1 MWLILIRKMSIKQLL
16 EKCNLCPRGCG
27 VNRIKGETGA
37 CNETVEI
44 MVSRAALHMW
54 EEPCIS
60 GEEGSGAVFF
70 GGCQLGCYFCQN
82 KKISTGERG
91 RIISVSELC
100 DIFFE
105 LKEQRANNINLVT
118 PDHYVPQI
126 ISAIDMAREKG
137 FDLPF
142 VYNCSGYE
150 KVEMLKLLDGYID
163 IYLPDFKYMDAALA
177 GKYSKAPDYPE
188 IAKAAVD
195 EMVRQCGGDKTR
207 FDDKGMMQKGVIV
220 RHLQL
225 PGQIKDSKAVI
236 SYLNNRYGEKIYLS
250 IMNQY
255 TPMPNIGKK
264 YPELAH
270 KVSEQEY
277 DELVDYAIGIG
288 VENGFIQEGETAS
301 ESFIPEF

>member
-1 MWLILIRKMSIKQLL
+1 MSIKQLL
-16 EKCNLCPRGCG
+16 ERCNLCPRGCG

-60 GEEGSGAVFF
+60 GEAGSGAIFF

-82 KKISTGERG
+82 RKISKGGRG

-105 LKEQRANNINLVT
+105 LKEQGANNINLVT

-126 ISAIDMAREKG
+126 IAAIDMAKEKE
-137 FDLPF
+137 FDLPY

-150 KVEMLKLLDGYID
+150 RVEMLRLLDGYID
-163 IYLPDFKYMDAALA
+163 IYLPDFKYMDSELA
-177 GKYSKAPDYPE
+177 GRYSNAPDYPE
-188 IAKAAVD
+188 VAKAAID
-195 EMVRQCGGDKTR
+195 EMVRQCGGDKTS
-207 FDDKGMMQKGVIV
+207 FDDSGIMQKGVIV

-236 SYLNNRYGEKIYLS
+236 SYLNSRYGERIYLS

-255 TPMPNIGKK
+255 TPMPGIGKK
-264 YPELAH
+264 FPELAG
-270 KVSEQEY
+270 KLSEQEY

-288 VENGFIQEGETAS
+288 VENGFIQEGDTAS